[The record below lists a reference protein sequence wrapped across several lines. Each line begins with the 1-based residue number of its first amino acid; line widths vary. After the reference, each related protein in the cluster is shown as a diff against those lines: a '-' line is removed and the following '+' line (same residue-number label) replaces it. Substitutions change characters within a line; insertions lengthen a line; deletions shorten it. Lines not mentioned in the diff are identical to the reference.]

1 MEPAARNPSAPSPL
15 ALLLMYAATLG
26 LSAFLLFAVQPMFAR
41 LILPKLGGAPS
52 VWAVAMCFFQAALL
66 AGYAYAHALDRF
78 ARPRAAVLIH
88 ISLLLLAL
96 LALPIGVAARWGD
109 PPAGDAYR
117 WQLLV
122 MASGVGLPFLAIAA
136 TAPLLQSW
144 FARSGHPHAGDPYF
158 LYGASNFGSLGAL
171 LLYPVLIEPGL
182 GLVAQSQSWSLG
194 FLLLGG
200 LIWGC
205 ARLML
210 LAAETGAAET
220 ETEAVSQPA
229 AVTSPST
236 PVTWGSRARWV
247 FLSFV
252 PSALIIAVTNH
263 ITTDIASA
271 PFLWVI
277 PLALFL
283 ATFILVFRDHSFPP
297 HGLMLALHPIAIA
310 AMLGLLR
317 TDWDNRL
324 LYGAIASVI
333 GFFITTMVCHRELYL
348 ARPAANRLT
357 EFYLWMSLGGV
368 LGGIFSALIAPQI
381 FSTVAEFPVL
391 LLVSLACR
399 PGLVK
404 RLRRDRSWTEPGLT
418 LIAGCGVV
426 ALASWLLTQ
435 FTWPWQ
441 VTAGSIALGV
451 VAAAIVLSRWRPRME
466 VALLA
471 LMPLSY
477 YVIPPIVLEGTHER
491 SFFGVY
497 RTTETSDGHFRLL
510 QHGTTVHGAE
520 RITDAGGTV
529 AEPGH
534 AASYYHA
541 LSPMAR
547 GVGVA
552 REIKG
557 GENSAVRAG
566 VIGLGTGS
574 MACHAEEGDSWRFF
588 EIDPLIVKIAKDTN
602 RFHMLETC
610 QPDVDI
616 VLGDARLTMTRE
628 QPSSFDYLVVD
639 AFSSDAIPIHLL
651 TLEAVQLY
659 MSKLTDK
666 GILALHVSNRHLDLV
681 SVASDLLKRLPG
693 IAAVYVDDQDS
704 DGTYDSM
711 KSDVVFLA
719 KDPSLL
725 EPMLAWNKSSRLE
738 PTAGRPWTDDYSGIF
753 EAFLRRYRK

>member
-1 MEPAARNPSAPSPL
+1 
-15 ALLLMYAATLG
+15 MYAGTLC

-66 AGYAYAHALDRF
+66 AGYAYAHALDRL

-88 ISLLLLAL
+88 LVVLMLAL

-109 PPAGDAYR
+109 PPPGDAYR

-122 MASGVGLPFLAIAA
+122 MATGVGLPFLAIAA

-171 LLYPVLIEPGL
+171 LLYPAVIEPGL
-182 GLVAQSQSWSLG
+182 GLVGQSQSWSLG
-194 FLLLGG
+194 FLVLGG
-200 LIWGC
+200 MIWGC

-210 LAAETGAAET
+210 DAADRPSPDA
-220 ETEAVSQPA
+220 SPA
-229 AVTSPST
+229 SDGSTTSASPTT
-236 PVTWGSRARWV
+236 PVTTVTFASRARWV

-283 ATFILVFRDHSFPP
+283 ATFILVFRERSLPP
-297 HGLMLALHPIAIA
+297 HRLMLILHPIAIA

-324 LYGAIASVI
+324 LFGSLASLI
-333 GFFITTMVCHRELYL
+333 GFFVTTLVCHRELYL
-348 ARPAANRLT
+348 ARPAASRLT
-357 EFYLWMSLGGV
+357 EFYLWMSFGGV
-368 LGGIFSALIAPQI
+368 LGGIFSALVAPQI
-381 FSTVAEFPVL
+381 FSTVAEFPIL
-391 LLVSLACR
+391 LLLSLACR
-399 PGLVK
+399 PGIVE
-404 RLRRDRSWTEPGLT
+404 RLRTDRSWMEPGAT
-418 LIAGCGVV
+418 VIAGCSLI
-426 ALASWLLTQ
+426 ALTAHLLGLY
-435 FTWPWQ
+435 TWPWQ
-441 VTAGSIALGV
+441 ITAGSVALGV
-451 VAAAIVLSRWRPRME
+451 IALAVALSGWRPRME
-466 VALLA
+466 PALLL

-477 YVIPPIVLEGTHER
+477 YVLPPIALEGQHQR

-497 RTTETSDGHFRLL
+497 RTTETSDGLFRLL

-520 RITDAGGTV
+520 RIKDGTGGD
-529 AEPGH
+529 AEPGT
-534 AASYYHA
+534 AISYYHA

-547 GVGVA
+547 GVGVV
-552 REIKG
+552 RDIKG
-557 GENSAVRAG
+557 GENAPIRAG

-574 MACHAEEGDSWRFF
+574 MGCHAEDGDTWRFF
-588 EIDPLIVKIAKDTN
+588 EIDPLIVQIAKDTE
-602 RFHMLETC
+602 RFRMLETC
-610 QPDVDI
+610 QPEADI

-628 QPSSFDYLVVD
+628 QPGSFDYIVVD
-639 AFSSDAIPIHLL
+639 AFSSDAIPVHLL

-659 MSKLTDK
+659 LSKLTDK
-666 GILALHVSNRHLDLV
+666 GVLALHVSNRHLDLV
-681 SVASDLLKRLPG
+681 SVAAGLLGRLPG
-693 IAAVYVDDQDS
+693 ISAVYVDDLDS
-704 DGTYDSM
+704 DGTYDQM

-719 KDPSLL
+719 KDASLL
-725 EPMLAWNKSSRLE
+725 EPILAWNKTTRLE
-738 PTAGRPWTDDYSGIF
+738 PTTSRAWTDDYSGIF

>member
-1 MEPAARNPSAPSPL
+1 
-15 ALLLMYAATLG
+15 MYAATLG

-78 ARPRAAVLIH
+78 ASPRAAVLIH
-88 ISLLLLAL
+88 IGLLLLAL

-122 MASGVGLPFLAIAA
+122 MATGVGLPFLAIAA

-194 FLLLGG
+194 FLLLGA

-210 LAAETGAAET
+210 EAAETGPSRTAET
-220 ETEAVSQPA
+220 RAEAVSQHA
-229 AVTSPST
+229 TGKAPST
-236 PVTWGSRARWV
+236 LVTWSARARWV

-283 ATFILVFRDHSFPP
+283 ATFILVFRDRSFPP
-297 HGLMLALHPIAIA
+297 HGLMLVLHPIAIA

-324 LYGAIASVI
+324 LYGALASLV
-333 GFFITTMVCHRELYL
+333 GFFITTLVCHRELYL
-348 ARPAANRLT
+348 ARPSANRLT
-357 EFYLWMSLGGV
+357 EFYLWMSFGGV

-381 FSTVAEFPVL
+381 FSTVAEFPIL
-391 LLVSLACR
+391 LLLSLACR
-399 PGLVK
+399 PGLVE
-404 RLRRDRSWTEPGLT
+404 RLRTDPSWMEPGIAI
-418 LIAGCGVV
+418 IAGCGLI
-426 ALASWLLTQ
+426 ALTSWLLGRY
-435 FTWPWQ
+435 TWPWP
-441 VTAGSIALGV
+441 VTAGSIALGI
-451 VAAAIVLSRWRPRME
+451 VAGAIVLSRWRPRAE

-477 YVIPPIVLEGTHER
+477 YVLPPIVLEGTHER

-520 RITDAGGTV
+520 RITEADGTP

-534 AASYYHA
+534 AASYYHT

-557 GENSAVRAG
+557 GENASVRAG

-574 MACHAEEGDSWRFF
+574 MACHAEQGDSWRFF

-602 RFHMLETC
+602 RFHMLEAC
-610 QPDVDI
+610 QPDADI

-628 QPSSFDYLVVD
+628 QSGSFDYLVVD

-659 MSKLTDK
+659 LSKLTDK
-666 GILALHVSNRHLDLV
+666 GVLALHVSNRHLDLV

-693 IAAVYVDDQDS
+693 VSAVYVDDQDS

-719 KDPSLL
+719 KEPALL

-738 PTAGRPWTDDYSGIF
+738 ATQGRPWTDDYSGIF
-753 EAFLRRYRK
+753 EAFVRRYRK